1 MLSWQSSQKNTS
13 RNKMSNLG
21 SNSIWSQLE
30 SDIES
35 GNFGKATGD
44 ATDAILGPSFDYTA
58 GIQPPSAKGVGSD
71 GTIGQVVTNADAIGS
86 YVSNLTLG
94 PLQGNQSF
102 LNTGGMCTV
111 SDPSDPNNG
120 QTVPRAT
127 WVNNR
132 MQGSDVL
139 ADFPS
144 LGQALGGDLNTFD
157 GIIPGMM
164 GDLVA
169 TNPVTIFNALM
180 LPGTPACQAYSCPT
194 TDKLGNSTGNA
205 AYYMTPGLEASIGD
219 CTRANT
225 ASVSGTPG
233 PETFAPVFGSP
244 SFEPMATLPRASTWV
259 EQGLYGLAIVGF
271 VGLLFSK
278 Q

>member
-1 MLSWQSSQKNTS
+1 MPIS
-13 RNKMSNLG
+13 KMSNVG
-21 SNSIWSQLE
+21 SNSLWSTLE
-30 SDIES
+30 ADLES
-35 GNFGKATGD
+35 GNFGKAGSDTS
-44 ATDAILGPSFDYTA
+44 DAILGPSFDYTA
-58 GIQPPSAKGVGSD
+58 QIQPPSYKGVGTD
-71 GTIGQVVTNADAIGS
+71 GTIGQVMTNAGAIGD

-94 PLQGNQSF
+94 PLQGNQYF

-120 QTVPRAT
+120 KAVPRST
-127 WVNNR
+127 FVNNR

-164 GDLVA
+164 GDIVA

-180 LPGTPACQAYSCPT
+180 LPGTPPCQAYSCPT
-194 TDKLGNSTGNA
+194 TDPLGNSTGNVS
-205 AYYMTPGLEASIGD
+205 YYLTPGLETNVNDCVRAS
-219 CTRANT
+219 T

-233 PETFAPVFGSP
+233 AETFAPYFGGSGVFTPMQKAP
-244 SFEPMATLPRASTWV
+244 SGPTRLDQT
-259 EQGLYGLAIVGF
+259 LYGLAVLGA
-271 VGLLFSK
+271 VGLLVLK

>member
-1 MLSWQSSQKNTS
+1 
-13 RNKMSNLG
+13 MSNLG
-21 SNSIWSQLE
+21 SNSLWSQLE
-30 SDIES
+30 SDLES
-35 GNFGKATGD
+35 GNFGQATGD
-44 ATDAILGPSFDYTA
+44 ITDSILGPSYDYTA

-94 PLQGNQSF
+94 PLQGNQFF

-132 MQGSDVL
+132 MQGADVL

-169 TNPVTIFNALM
+169 TNPVTIFKALI
-180 LPGTPACQAYSCPT
+180 LPGTPPCQAYTCPT

-205 AYYMTPGLEASIGD
+205 AYYLTPGLEANIND
-219 CTRANT
+219 CTRAST
-225 ASVSGTPG
+225 ASVSGIPA

-244 SFEPMATLPRASTWV
+244 SFEPMAKPPRGSSLL
-259 EQGLYGLAIVGF
+259 EQGLYVLAVAGF
-271 VGLLFSK
+271 LGMLMHK